1 MHYSINEAA
10 SPKATH
16 TTQKRYLEKA
26 TSESTKLKSIGHVDI
41 GISQLLKVF
50 DTKGFKA
57 GAGYTKKEPLRSRKW
72 RRDLRT
78 NAKNDLHSNLIQ

>member
-10 SPKATH
+10 SPKPQT
-16 TTQKRYLEKA
+16 TTQKRYLEKN

-41 GISQLLKVF
+41 GISQLLKYVL

-57 GAGYTKKEPLRSRKW
+57 GAG
-72 RRDLRT
+72 
-78 NAKNDLHSNLIQ
+78 